1 SAQPGSCLVP
11 FIVEAFRF
19 FTPQPPVENIC
30 ATVANFEGT
39 CTIVLNKMRQLVRVS
54 TEKEMHELEL
64 SAPNFMG
71 GWEGDETVEEAA
83 AREATE
89 EAGVRGVLMGFLG
102 YYHFKSKTRQD
113 ECSPE
118 GVCKAAMFSL
128 LVKEELESWPEQN
141 TRRRNWLAIPKAVEC
156 CRHPWMRDALVEGF
170 SKWHDE
176 KIDRGKEFSD
186 QD

>member
-1 SAQPGSCLVP
+1 MDDGVNIASTLLSRSHHGECDIVMSFILVP
-11 FIVEAFRF
+11 SILHPLPKVL
-19 FTPQPPVENIC
+19 VYHVICNI
-30 ATVANFEGT
+30 
-39 CTIVLNKMRQLVRVS
+39 IPIILDI
-54 TEKEMHELEL
+54 
-64 SAPNFMG
+64 G